1 MTRALLHEPYE
12 NSIKVITTIEICDSG
27 VYNDANIIL
36 FGLKLGDVSKNTQ
49 LLVHFLFQNN
59 FNRNKI
65 ENDKGLAAQNISE
78 FYKSYRNEML

>member
-1 MTRALLHEPYE
+1 MNHR
-12 NSIKVITTIEICDSG
+12 DSE
-27 VYNDANIIL
+27 VSNDANIFS

-59 FNRNKI
+59 LNRNKI

-78 FYKSYRNEML
+78 FYKSYENEMLWLRGIQWC